1 LNSTSIVSPTHSRGL
16 HAMTGAASTVLSI
29 MILRVNCVVATPFS
43 AEASTPDAQ
52 AGRRRTR
59 PRSALTGRTS
69 VRRRGCVMGASK
81 PRRRLADAECSGA
94 VNLSGLLDPQL
105 SLIRGIMQTG

>member
-1 LNSTSIVSPTHSRGL
+1 LNSTSIVSPTHSRRL

-69 VRRRGCVMGASK
+69 VRRRGCVTGASK
-81 PRRRLADAECSGA
+81 PRRRQTDAECSGA
-94 VNLSGLLDPQL
+94 VNLSASGSRTAAYPWQDAD
-105 SLIRGIMQTG
+105 R